1 MYPSLLARLNNQHE
15 SIAHLIQNLDTMRL
29 TIEVIPG
36 KWSIK
41 DNIAHLATY
50 QPIFLERVQVILT
63 IDEPVFERYK
73 ADYDPEFEAWQ
84 QQTVPALLSRIEDDR
99 KTIYDT
105 ISSLTPAEIH
115 RTGIHKK
122 FVALTITQW
131 TEFFL
136 FHEAHHLF
144 TIFQLVHGTKVQ

>member
-73 ADYDPEFEAWQ
+73 ADYDPEFEACQ

-115 RTGIHKK
+115 RTGIHKSQSSPESSSSSNEPSGPP
-122 FVALTITQW
+122 ALDRRS
-131 TEFFL
+131 
-136 FHEAHHLF
+136 
-144 TIFQLVHGTKVQ
+144 GPCSCRR